1 LAIHGKAT
9 ERVRGG
15 PGGSAAGDLAGALLA
30 QRTQVNGGPGAVRPP
45 RRGIEGAVDC
55 YVAMARATQ
64 LLVILTSS

>member
-1 LAIHGKAT
+1 
-9 ERVRGG
+9 
-15 PGGSAAGDLAGALLA
+15 
-30 QRTQVNGGPGAVRPP
+30 VRPP